1 MEPATR
7 NFSPISFQQ
16 RFPALD
22 GVRAVAILMVFALH
36 YGGGA
41 YGGRWIEAF
50 NAVRLRGWM
59 GVDLFF
65 VLSGFLITGVLYDTR
80 EDSHFFRRFFAR
92 RALRIFPVFYLA
104 AAVVLLLTPV
114 FAYQWRLGQLPL
126 LIYLGNIPAA
136 YDESLYKVV
145 SANHFRAQLVLTHL
159 WSVCVEEQFYLL
171 WPLVVWQVR
180 DRVRL
185 LWVAGGISLVAL
197 GLRGMMLF
205 FSRGPVAVNLIS
217 YTLPFR
223 MDALLVGGMLALLLR
238 GESAEQWQAACK
250 WVFVMAGSLVG
261 AIFVMSPAA
270 NSPWL
275 LSIGLTLIALA
286 GAGLIGWALSRRT
299 MAERLL
305 RLRPLRVLGRY
316 SYGFYVYHL
325 IWAKAWVYVGERLTG
340 ILHSGVMARILTTL
354 LNFGLTF
361 LVAKW
366 SFDWFEVRWLRL
378 KVRFAYDAETGK
390 RRGAVAAN

>member
-1 MEPATR
+1 MQPATS
-7 NFSPISFQQ
+7 NLFPIYFKQ

-22 GVRAVAILMVFALH
+22 GVRALAILMVFALH

-41 YGGRWIEAF
+41 HGGRWMVAF
-50 NAVRLRGWM
+50 NAIRLRGWV

-104 AAVVLLLTPV
+104 AVVVLMLTPV
-114 FAYQWRLGQLPL
+114 FAYQWRPGQLPL

-136 YDESLYKVV
+136 FDDSLYRVV
-145 SANHFRAQLVLTHL
+145 SANHLRAQLSLTHL
-159 WSVCVEEQFYLL
+159 WSLCVEEQIYVLR
-171 WPLVVWQVR
+171 PLVVWRVR

-185 LWVAGGISLVAL
+185 LWVAGGISLLAL
-197 GLRGMMLF
+197 GLRGGMLLY
-205 FSRGPVAVNLIS
+205 SRGPVAMNLVS

-238 GESAEQWQAACK
+238 GGSAERWQGVCK
-250 WVFVMAGSLVG
+250 WVLLVAGSMVG
-261 AIFVMSPAA
+261 AIFVLSPAA
-270 NSPWL
+270 SSPWL
-275 LSIGLTLIALA
+275 LSVGLTLIALA
-286 GAGLIGWALSRRT
+286 GAGLIGWALSRGT

-325 IWAKAWVYVGERLTG
+325 IWAKAWVYVAERLTG
-340 ILHSGVMARILTTL
+340 ILHSGVLAGGVTTL
-354 LNFGLTF
+354 INFGLTF

-378 KVRFAYDAETGK
+378 KVRFAYDAETGE
-390 RRGAVAAN
+390 RLGSLAAN

>member
-1 MEPATR
+1 MEQANR
-7 NFSPISFQQ
+7 RFSPIDFKT

-22 GVRAVAILMVFALH
+22 GIRALAVTLVFLMH

-41 YGGRWIEAF
+41 HGGRWTAAL
-50 NAVRLRGWM
+50 NAIRLRGWV

-104 AAVVLLLTPV
+104 AVIVLMLTPV

-136 YDESLYKVV
+136 FDDSLYKVV
-145 SANHFRAQLVLTHL
+145 SANHFRAQLSLTHL
-159 WSVCVEEQFYLL
+159 WSLCVEEQFYLL
-171 WPLVVWQVR
+171 WPLVVWRVR

-185 LWVAGGISLVAL
+185 LWVAGGISLLAL
-197 GLRGMMLF
+197 ALREGMLLY
-205 FSRGPVAVNLIS
+205 SRGPVAMNLIN

-223 MDALLVGGMLALLLR
+223 MDALLVGGVLALLLR
-238 GESAEQWQAACK
+238 GESAERWQRACK
-250 WVFVMAGSLVG
+250 WVLLAAGSLVG
-261 AIFVMSPAA
+261 AIFVLSPAA
-270 NSPWL
+270 SSPWL
-275 LSIGLTLIALA
+275 LSVGLTLIALA
-286 GAGLIGWALSRRT
+286 GAGLIGWALGRGT

-325 IWAKAWVYVGERLTG
+325 IWAKAWVYVAERLTG
-340 ILHSGVMARILTTL
+340 ILHSGVMAGVLTIL
-354 LNFGLTF
+354 LNFVLTF

-378 KVRFAYDAETGK
+378 KVRFAYDAETGE
-390 RRGAVAAN
+390 RLGSLAAN